1 MNNRKLKILLICYF
15 RQSGA
20 GKTWLICR
28 ILEQMNEII
37 SPVPTKVVWYYSK
50 YLQKYHDALKE
61 IGLNIEFHSQLDYSG
76 LMSQI
81 ESESDER
88 FLVIIDDALSLESNI
103 DEIFT
108 R

>member
-1 MNNRKLKILLICYF
+1 M
-15 RQSGA
+15 
-20 GKTWLICR
+20 ICR

-37 SPVPTKVVWYYSK
+37 APIPTKVVWYYSK

-61 IGLNIEFHSQLDYSG
+61 IGLNIEFYDRLDYSG
-76 LMSQI
+76 LMTQI